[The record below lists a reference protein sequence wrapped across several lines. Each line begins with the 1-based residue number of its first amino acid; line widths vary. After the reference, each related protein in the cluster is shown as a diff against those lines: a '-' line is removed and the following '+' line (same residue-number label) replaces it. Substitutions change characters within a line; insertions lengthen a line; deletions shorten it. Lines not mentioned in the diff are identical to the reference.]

1 MTALAKLTQLRDILQ
16 DMYPTIGRAQLIVD
30 TAGLPRNR
38 IAWSAAAQENWHAI
52 LSEAHHQ
59 RMVPALVDVAKVD
72 FPKRAA
78 DLDHALAVYEEAL
91 AGAASSRHIV
101 TQPAMSPPDEA
112 DQKPAFAGQP
122 GANTAALREILV
134 TYFSKS
140 ELRTICFDLGIDHET
155 FSDGGKEE
163 FVVELLKHTQRTGR
177 TAELVARARRDRANV
192 DWSKVG

>member
-78 DLDHALAVYEEAL
+78 DLDHALAVYEDLPAPL
-91 AGAASSRHIV
+91 LPAISLHSR
-101 TQPAMSPPDEA
+101 QC
-112 DQKPAFAGQP
+112 
-122 GANTAALREILV
+122 R
-134 TYFSKS
+134 
-140 ELRTICFDLGIDHET
+140 LRTRRTRNRRSLGNRAQT
-155 FSDGGKEE
+155 
-163 FVVELLKHTQRTGR
+163 LLPCAKS
-177 TAELVARARRDRANV
+177 L
-192 DWSKVG
+192 